1 MLRGPVFDSS
11 ALMAAAAASGQGVAL
26 APPSMF
32 ARELAAEL
40 LVQPFAVT
48 IDAGRYWLT
57 RLMSRP
63 GSDAVRQFREWLTK
77 EMATPEAA

>member
-1 MLRGPVFDSS
+1 
-11 ALMAAAAASGQGVAL
+11 LMAAAAAAGQGIAL

-40 LVQPFAVT
+40 LVQPFDIE

-63 GSDAVRQFREWLTK
+63 ETDAMARFREWLIA
-77 EMATPEAA
+77 EMA